1 MCTGSHHS
9 MSKLLES
16 VTSVDE
22 HLKTLLALVESEL
35 SFCFVQNPIKFFLI
49 PHESTESIVNMIQHD
64 T

>member
-1 MCTGSHHS
+1 

-35 SFCFVQNPIKFFLI
+35 SFCFVHI

-64 T
+64 I

>member
-35 SFCFVQNPIKFFLI
+35 SFCFVHI

-64 T
+64 I